1 MPSIPPG
8 KVRVVVVVETSVAVV
23 VTEGFW
29 SVAAGAGVV

>member
-8 KVRVVVVVETSVAVV
+8 KVRVVVVVVETSVAVV

-29 SVAAGAGVV
+29 SAGAGVV